1 MAVQHRPTPE
11 SNTGSGGCAG
21 RGLMTPP
28 PLYCA
33 PAKPAVCVSYSF
45 SACPITHKLVE
56 PMTLFQD
63 LQFRGI
69 VKQTTDPDLERALE
83 AGPLTLYAGFDPT
96 ADTLHVGSLLPLLTL
111 RRFQL
116 AGHKVIAVVGGATGL
131 IGDPSFKAQERTL
144 LDEAQ
149 LQRNLEGISRVIRRV
164 LEIEGDNPAVIVNN
178 FDWFKDISYLKF
190 LRDVGK
196 HFTVNHM
203 IAKESIR
210 ARLEDRE
217 HGISYTEFSY
227 MLLQAY
233 DFYRL
238 YKDRGCTLQ
247 IGGSDQW
254 GNITAGIELTRRMEA
269 AEGRPQPKLYGMTH
283 PLVTKADGTKF
294 GKTEQGTVWLD
305 AKRTSPYRLYQFF
318 IQTADADVITYL
330 KYFTF
335 LPHEEL
341 RALEETVRR
350 EPEKRAA
357 QQALARE
364 VTRIVHGEEELA
376 RAESATQALF
386 GTSIR
391 ELDQTTLLEVMSEAP
406 SSEKPRAALESYT
419 LIDALVDSGLCSS
432 KSAAR
437 KDIAAGG
444 IYVNNE
450 RVSDIAARLKA
461 SDLISGEHIVLRKG
475 KKNYHLLRFTG

>member
-1 MAVQHRPTPE
+1 
-11 SNTGSGGCAG
+11 
-21 RGLMTPP
+21 
-28 PLYCA
+28 
-33 PAKPAVCVSYSF
+33 
-45 SACPITHKLVE
+45 
-56 PMTLFQD
+56 MTLYQD

-69 VKQTTDPDLERALE
+69 IKQVTDPELEQAL
-83 AGPLTLYAGFDPT
+83 ASGSMTLYCGFDPT
-96 ADTLHVGSLLPLLTL
+96 ADSLHVGSLLPLLTL
-111 RRFQL
+111 RRFQR
-116 AGHKVIAVVGGATGL
+116 AGHKVIALVGGATGM
-131 IGDPSFKAQERTL
+131 IGDPSFKAQERAL
-144 LDEAQ
+144 LDEAT
-149 LQRNLEGISRVIRRV
+149 LQRNLEGISQVIRKI
-164 LEIEGDNPAVIVNN
+164 LPLDGENPAVVVNN
-178 FDWFKDISYLKF
+178 YDWFKDVTYLRF
-190 LRDVGK
+190 LRDIGK

-203 IAKESIR
+203 IAKESVR

-238 YKDRGCTLQ
+238 HKDRGCSLQ

-269 AEGRPQPKLYGMTH
+269 AEGRPQPKLYGLTH

-318 IQTADADVITYL
+318 IQTADADVMSFL

-335 LPHEEL
+335 LSHDEL
-341 RALEETVRR
+341 RALEESLQR

-357 QQALARE
+357 QQTLARE
-364 VTRIVHGEEELA
+364 VVRLVHGETELA

-391 ELDQTTLLEVMSEAP
+391 DLDEATLLDVMSDAP
-406 SSEKPRAALESYT
+406 STQKPRDVLGSYT
-419 LIDALVDSGLCSS
+419 LIDALVDSGLCAS
-432 KSAAR
+432 KGAAR

-450 RVSDIAARLKA
+450 RVSDVAALLRS
-461 SDLISGEHIVLRKG
+461 SDLIGGAHIVLRKG
-475 KKNYHLLRFTG
+475 KKNYHLLRFA